1 MRGAVVNYTNKIAI
15 VLADSGG
22 DSVNKKLQKL
32 IEPGTR
38 LFILIMV
45 LFAVATFFFNETLAA
60 VEAVVIALLVIYY
73 LLAARHRRRQLVEYI
88 ENVTYNAES
97 AKNNTLMN
105 FPLPI
110 VVFNISDNQI
120 IWGNQ
125 FFFSL
130 FGDRQ
135 PSFEA
140 ELSDM
145 VPGFSSKWL
154 LEGKK
159 QYPGLVQVGDRKYQL
174 HGNIIRAKNEE
185 VSERGKD
192 FMGITYW
199 VDVTEFDNIKMEY
212 ESSRPVTMLL
222 VIDNY
227 DELMKNVSDRGK
239 VELRGAVDDLL
250 NAWCDGKRGLM
261 RRYDRDRYMFIFESR
276 YLRDITENK
285 FDILERV
292 HQIVSPGGV
301 HATLSIGVGQDG
313 DGFEENFSFANLA
326 VEMALSRGGD
336 QAVIKNRFNFE
347 FFGGRNTEVE
357 TRSKVKSRVAA
368 NALAE
373 LMRSSS
379 QIFIMGHK
387 LSDLDAIGGA
397 AGMVCIARKLGKN
410 AKIVVDPENNSA
422 KKLIDSLKAQPEYRD
437 AFLDPDDAIVRADSR
452 TLLVVVDTNR
462 PEQVENASLLEAC
475 TRVAVI
481 DHHRRAASYIQ
492 NAALTFHEPYASS
505 VCELIS
511 ELLQELTEPGDI
523 THPEAEAMLAGI
535 ALDTKNFTIRTGER
549 TFDAAAFLRRIGAD
563 TTEVKKYMQSDMT
576 HAVEKYRVLEE
587 MKMYRDGIA
596 IVAREEPTDR
606 IVAAQA
612 ADEMLN
618 ISGVEA
624 SFVAYATEA
633 GGVVISARSIGEVN
647 VQLILEKMGGGGNK
661 SAAGVQIE
669 TIELQE
675 AIQTLCASID
685 EYLNS

>member
-1 MRGAVVNYTNKIAI
+1 M
-15 VLADSGG
+15 GG
-22 DSVNKKLQKL
+22 DLVNKKLQKL

-45 LFAVATFFFNETLAA
+45 LFAVATFFFHETLAII
-60 VEAVVIALLVIYY
+60 EGGVIALLLIYY
-73 LLAARHRRRQLVEYI
+73 FLAARHRRKQLVEYI

-110 VVFNISDNQI
+110 VVFNMSDNQI

-125 FFFSL
+125 IFFNL

-145 VPGFSSKWL
+145 VPGFTSKWL

-174 HGNIIRAKNEE
+174 HGNIIRAKDED
-185 VSERGKD
+185 VAERAKD

-212 ESSRPVTMLL
+212 ENSRPVTMLL

-239 VELRGAVDDLL
+239 VELRGAIDDLV
-250 NAWCDGKRGLM
+250 NEWCEGKRGLT

-276 YLRDITENK
+276 YLREITEGK
-285 FDILERV
+285 FDILEKV
-292 HQIVSPGGV
+292 HGVVSPGGV
-301 HATLSIGVGQDG
+301 HATLSIGVGEDG

-379 QIFIMGHK
+379 QIFVMGHK
-387 LSDLDAIGGA
+387 LSDLDSVGGA
-397 AGMVCIARKLGKN
+397 VGMVCIARKLGKS
-410 AKIVVDPENNSA
+410 AKIVVDLEHNTA
-422 KKLIDSLKAQPEYRD
+422 QKLIEALRAEPEYRD
-437 AFLDPDDAIVRADSR
+437 VFLDPDEAIVKADSR

-492 NAALTFHEPYASS
+492 NAALTFHEPYSSS
-505 VCELIS
+505 VCELMS

-523 THPEAEAMLAGI
+523 TRLEAEALMAGI
-535 ALDTKNFTIRTGER
+535 VLDTKNFSIRTGER

-563 TTEVKKYMQSDMT
+563 TSEVKKYLQSDVD
-576 HAVEKYRVLEE
+576 HAVEKYHLLQDL
-587 MKMYRDGIA
+587 KIYREGIA
-596 IVAREEPTDR
+596 IVASETEVDR
-606 IVAAQA
+606 VVAAQA

-618 ISGVEA
+618 ISGVQA
-624 SFVAYATEA
+624 SFVAYATET

-647 VQLILEKMGGGGNK
+647 VQLILEKLGGGGNK
-661 SAAGVQIE
+661 SAAGVQIDHM
-669 TIELQE
+669 ELRE
-675 AIQTLCASID
+675 AVNTLCASID

>member
-1 MRGAVVNYTNKIAI
+1 MIC
-15 VLADSGG
+15 GG
-22 DSVNKKLQKL
+22 DSVNKKLQRL

-38 LFILIMV
+38 LFLLIMV
-45 LFAVATFFFNETLAA
+45 AFAVATFFFNEKLAA
-60 VEAVVIALLVIYY
+60 IEAIVIALLVIYY
-73 LLAARHRRRQLVEYI
+73 LLAARSRRKQLVEYI

-110 VVFNISDNQI
+110 VVFNMSDNQI

-125 FFFSL
+125 IFFSL

-135 PSFEA
+135 PSFDV

-185 VSERGKD
+185 VSEKARD

-199 VDVTEFDNIKMEY
+199 VDVTEFDNIKLEY
-212 ESSRPVTMLL
+212 ENSRPVTMLF
-222 VIDNY
+222 VVDNY

-239 VELRGAVDDLL
+239 VELRGAVDDLI
-250 NAWCDGKRGLM
+250 NAWCEGKHGLT

-276 YLRDITENK
+276 YLRDITEKK

-292 HQIVSPGGV
+292 HEIVSPGGV
-301 HATLSIGVGQDG
+301 HATLSVGVGQDG

-373 LMRSSS
+373 LMRASS
-379 QIFIMGHK
+379 QIFVMGHK
-387 LSDLDAIGGA
+387 LSDLDCIGGA
-397 AGMVCIARKLGKN
+397 AGMVCIARKLGRS
-410 AKIVVDPENNSA
+410 AKIVVDPERNAA
-422 KKLIDSLKAQPEYRD
+422 KKLIESLKALPEYRD
-437 AFLDPDDAIVRADSR
+437 AFLDPDEAIVKADSR

-475 TRVAVI
+475 TRVAVV

-505 VCELIS
+505 VCELMS
-511 ELLQELTEPGDI
+511 ELLQELTDPGDI
-523 THPEAEAMLAGI
+523 TPQEAEAILAGI
-535 ALDTKNFTIRTGER
+535 VLDTKNFSIRTGER
-549 TFDAAAFLRRIGAD
+549 TFDAAAFLRRVGAD

-576 HAVEKYRVLEE
+576 QAVEKYRVLEE
-587 MKMYRDGIA
+587 MKLYRDGIA
-596 IVAREEPTDR
+596 IVAREEETDR
-606 IVAAQA
+606 VVAAQA

-618 ISGVEA
+618 IAGVQA
-624 SFVAYATEA
+624 SFVVYATAA
-633 GGVVISARSIGEVN
+633 GGIVISARSIGEVN
-647 VQLILEKMGGGGNK
+647 VQLILERMGGGGNK
-661 SAAGVQIE
+661 SAAGVQIDDM
-669 TIELQE
+669 TLRD
-675 AIQTLCASID
+675 AVNTLCASID
-685 EYLNS
+685 EYLKN

>member
-1 MRGAVVNYTNKIAI
+1 M
-15 VLADSGG
+15 GG
-22 DSVNKKLQKL
+22 DLVNKKLQKL

-45 LFAVATFFFNETLAA
+45 LFAVATFFFNETLAII
-60 VEAVVIALLVIYY
+60 EGGIIALLLIYY
-73 LLAARHRRRQLVEYI
+73 FLAARHRRKQLVEYI

-110 VVFNISDNQI
+110 VVFNMSDNQI

-125 FFFSL
+125 IFFNL

-145 VPGFSSKWL
+145 VPGFTSKWL

-174 HGNIIRAKNEE
+174 HGNIIRAKDED
-185 VSERGKD
+185 VSERAKD

-212 ESSRPVTMLL
+212 ENSRPVTMLL

-239 VELRGAVDDLL
+239 VELRGAIDDLV
-250 NAWCDGKRGLM
+250 NEWCEGKRGLT

-276 YLRDITENK
+276 YLREITEGK
-285 FDILERV
+285 FDILEKV
-292 HQIVSPGGV
+292 HGVVSPGGV
-301 HATLSIGVGQDG
+301 HATLSIGVGEDG

-379 QIFIMGHK
+379 QIFVMGHK
-387 LSDLDAIGGA
+387 LSDLDCIGGA
-397 AGMVCIARKLGKN
+397 VGVACIARKLGKSV
-410 AKIVVDPENNSA
+410 KIVVDPEHNA
-422 KKLIDSLKAQPEYRD
+422 AQKLIEALHAEPEYRD
-437 AFLDPDDAIVRADSR
+437 VFLDPDDAIVKADSR

-462 PEQVENASLLEAC
+462 PEQVENNSLLEAC

-492 NAALTFHEPYASS
+492 NAALTFHEPYSSS
-505 VCELIS
+505 VCELVS

-523 THPEAEAMLAGI
+523 TRLEAEAMMAGI
-535 ALDTKNFTIRTGER
+535 VLDTKNFSIRTGER

-563 TTEVKKYMQSDMT
+563 TSEVKKYLQSDVD
-576 HAVEKYRVLEE
+576 HAVEKYRLLQDL
-587 MKMYRDGIA
+587 KIYREGIA
-596 IVAREEPTDR
+596 VVASETEVDR
-606 IVAAQA
+606 VVAAQA

-618 ISGVEA
+618 ISGVQA

-647 VQLILEKMGGGGNK
+647 VQLILEKLGGGGNK
-661 SAAGVQIE
+661 SAAGVQIDHM
-669 TIELQE
+669 ELRE
-675 AIQTLCASID
+675 AVNTLCASID

>member
-1 MRGAVVNYTNKIAI
+1 M
-15 VLADSGG
+15 
-22 DSVNKKLQKL
+22 NKKLQKI

-38 LFILIMV
+38 LFLLIMV

-60 VEAVVIALLVIYY
+60 VEAGVIVLLVIYY
-73 LLAARHRRRQLVEYI
+73 LLAARHRRKQLVEYI

-110 VVFNISDNQI
+110 VVFNMSDNQI

-125 FFFSL
+125 IFFSL

-140 ELSDM
+140 DLSDM
-145 VPGFSSKWL
+145 VPGFNSKWL

-174 HGNIIRAKNEE
+174 HGNIVRAKNEE
-185 VSERGKD
+185 VSERAKD

-239 VELRGAVDDLL
+239 VELRGAIDDLV
-250 NAWCDGKRGLM
+250 NAWCDGKRGLT

-276 YLRDITENK
+276 YLREITEKK
-285 FDILERV
+285 FDILEQV
-292 HQIVSPGGV
+292 HQIVSTTGV

-336 QAVIKNRFNFE
+336 QAVIKNRVNFE

-379 QIFIMGHK
+379 QVFVMGHK
-387 LSDLDAIGGA
+387 ISDLDAVGGA
-397 AGMVCIARKLGKN
+397 VGMACIARKLGKT
-410 AKIVVDPENNSA
+410 ARIVVDPVNNSSH
-422 KKLIDSLKAQPEYRD
+422 KLLESLASQPEYKD
-437 AFLDPDDAIVRADSR
+437 VFLNPDDAIVKADSR

-462 PEQVENASLLEAC
+462 PEQVENTSLLEAC

-505 VCELIS
+505 VCELLS

-523 THPEAEAMLAGI
+523 LKYEAEAMLAGI
-535 ALDTKNFTIRTGER
+535 ALDTKNFSIRTGER
-549 TFDAAAFLRRIGAD
+549 TFDAAAFFRRIGAD
-563 TTEVKKYMQSDMT
+563 PSEVKKYMQSDMT
-576 HAVEKYRVLEE
+576 HALEKYRVLQDV
-587 MKMYRDGIA
+587 KMYRDGIA
-596 IVAREEPTDR
+596 LAVREEETDR
-606 IVAAQA
+606 VVAAQA

-618 ISGVEA
+618 IEGVQA
-624 SFVAYATEA
+624 SFVAYPTAA
-633 GGVVISARSIGEVN
+633 GGVVVSARSIGEVN

-669 TIELQE
+669 NMELRE
-675 AIQTLCASID
+675 AVNTLCSSID

>member
-1 MRGAVVNYTNKIAI
+1 M
-15 VLADSGG
+15 
-22 DSVNKKLQKL
+22 NKKLQKL

-60 VEAVVIALLVIYY
+60 IEAGVIALLVIYY

-125 FFFSL
+125 IFFNL

-145 VPGFSSKWL
+145 VPGFNSKWL

-174 HGNIIRAKNEE
+174 HGNIIRGKNEE
-185 VSERGKD
+185 VSERSKD

-212 ESSRPVTMLL
+212 ESSRPVTMLF

-239 VELRGAVDDLL
+239 VELRGAIDDMLSE
-250 NAWCDGKRGLM
+250 WCDGKRGLM

-276 YLRDITENK
+276 YLREITENK

-292 HQIVSPGGV
+292 HQIVSPVGV

-373 LMRSSS
+373 LMRASS
-379 QIFIMGHK
+379 QIFVMGHK
-387 LSDLDAIGGA
+387 HSDLDAIGGA

-410 AKIVVDPENNSA
+410 AKIVVDEQSSA
-422 KKLIDSLKAQPEYRD
+422 AAKLIEALRAQPEYKD
-437 AFLDPDDAIVRADSR
+437 VFLDPDDAIVKADSR

-462 PEQVENASLLEAC
+462 PEQVESLSLLEAC
-475 TRVAVI
+475 TRVAVV

-505 VCELIS
+505 VCELLS

-523 THPEAEAMLAGI
+523 TNQEAEAMLAGI
-535 ALDTKNFTIRTGER
+535 MLDTKNFSIRTGER

-563 TTEVKKYMQSDMT
+563 TTEVKKYMQSDMA
-576 HAVEKYRVLEE
+576 HSVEKYRILQE

-596 IVAREEPTDR
+596 MVALEEETDR

-618 ISGVEA
+618 VAGVQA
-624 SFVAYATEA
+624 SFVVYATGT

-661 SAAGVQIE
+661 AAAGVQIE
-669 TIELQE
+669 KTQLRE
-675 AIQTLCASID
+675 AVNTLCASID

>member
-1 MRGAVVNYTNKIAI
+1 M
-15 VLADSGG
+15 
-22 DSVNKKLQKL
+22 NKKLQKI

-38 LFILIMV
+38 LFLLIMV

-60 VEAVVIALLVIYY
+60 VEAVVIALLVVYY
-73 LLAARHRRRQLVEYI
+73 LLAARHRRKQLVEYI

-110 VVFNISDNQI
+110 VVFNMSDNQI

-125 FFFSL
+125 IFFNL
-130 FGDRQ
+130 FGDRR

-185 VSERGKD
+185 VSDRAKD

-239 VELRGAVDDLL
+239 VELRGAIDDLV
-250 NAWCDGKRGLM
+250 NEWCDGKRGLT

-276 YLRDITENK
+276 YLKEITEQK

-292 HQIVSPGGV
+292 HEIVSPGGV

-336 QAVIKNRFNFE
+336 QAVIKNRFSFE

-397 AGMVCIARKLGKN
+397 AGMVCIARKLGKS
-410 AKIVVDPENNSA
+410 ARIVVDPVKNSA
-422 KKLIDSLKAQPEYRD
+422 QKLIEALQSQPEYRD
-437 AFLDPDDAIVRADSR
+437 VFLDPDDAIVRADSR

-475 TRVAVI
+475 TRVAVV

-505 VCELIS
+505 VCELLS

-523 THPEAEAMLAGI
+523 THLEAEAMLAGI
-535 ALDTKNFTIRTGER
+535 MLDTKNFSIRTGER

-563 TTEVKKYMQSDMT
+563 TSEVKKYMQSDMQQ
-576 HAVEKYRVLEE
+576 AVEKYRVLQDV
-587 MKMYRDGIA
+587 KMYREGIA
-596 IVAREEPTDR
+596 IVVREEETDR

-618 ISGVEA
+618 IAGVQA
-624 SFVAYATEA
+624 SFVVFSTGT

-661 SAAGVQIE
+661 SAAGAQIDE
-669 TIELQE
+669 MELRE
-675 AIQTLCASID
+675 AVKTLCDAID

>member
-1 MRGAVVNYTNKIAI
+1 M
-15 VLADSGG
+15 
-22 DSVNKKLQKL
+22 VNKKLQKL

-60 VEAVVIALLVIYY
+60 IEAGVIALLVIYY

-110 VVFNISDNQI
+110 VVFNMSDNQI

-125 FFFSL
+125 IFFSL

-140 ELSDM
+140 DLGDM

-159 QYPGLVQVGDRKYQL
+159 QYPGLVQVGERKYQL
-174 HGNIIRAKNEE
+174 HGNIIRSKNEDI
-185 VSERGKD
+185 SEKAKD

-222 VIDNY
+222 VVDNY

-239 VELRGAVDDLL
+239 VELRGAVDDLI
-250 NAWCDGKRGLM
+250 NAWSDGKRGLM

-276 YLRDITENK
+276 YLRDITEK
-285 FDILERV
+285 RFDILEKI
-292 HQIVSPGGV
+292 HGIVNPGGV

-379 QIFIMGHK
+379 QIFVMGHK
-387 LSDLDAIGGA
+387 ISDLDAIGGA

-410 AKIVVDPENNSA
+410 AKIVVDPEKNA
-422 KKLIDSLKAQPEYRD
+422 AGKLIEALKQQPEYRD
-437 AFLDPDDAIVRADSR
+437 TFLDPNEALVRADSR

-462 PEQVENASLLEAC
+462 PEQVESSSLLEAC

-505 VCELIS
+505 VSELLT

-523 THPEAEAMLAGI
+523 NHQEAEAMLAGI
-535 ALDTKNFTIRTGER
+535 VLDTKNFSIRTGER

-563 TTEVKKYMQSDMT
+563 TSEVKKYMQSDMQ
-576 HAVEKYRVLEE
+576 HAVEKYRVLQAMQIYREGIAVIAQEEE
-587 MKMYRDGIA
+587 M
-596 IVAREEPTDR
+596 DR

-618 ISGVEA
+618 IAGIQA
-624 SFVAYATEA
+624 SFVAYATAA

-669 TIELQE
+669 TIGLRE
-675 AIQTLCASID
+675 AVESLYASID

>member
-1 MRGAVVNYTNKIAI
+1 M
-15 VLADSGG
+15 
-22 DSVNKKLQKL
+22 NKKLQKL

-73 LLAARHRRRQLVEYI
+73 LLAARHRRKQLVEYI

-110 VVFNISDNQI
+110 VVFNMSDNQI

-125 FFFSL
+125 IFFSL

-140 ELSDM
+140 DLSDM

-185 VSERGKD
+185 VSERAKN

-239 VELRGAVDDLL
+239 VELRGAVDDLISG
-250 NAWCDGKRGLM
+250 WCEGKRGLM

-276 YLRDITENK
+276 YLREITEKK
-285 FDILERV
+285 FDILESV
-292 HQIVSPGGV
+292 HSIVSPGGV

-347 FFGGRNTEVE
+347 FFGGRNTEIE

-373 LMRSSS
+373 LIRSSS

-387 LSDLDAIGGA
+387 LSDLDAVGGA
-397 AGMVCIARKLGKN
+397 AGMVCIARKLGKT
-410 AKIVVDPENNSA
+410 ARIVLDPVQNSA
-422 KKLIDSLKAQPEYRD
+422 QKLIEALRAQPEYRD
-437 AFLDPDDAIVRADSR
+437 VFLDPEDAIVRADSR

-462 PEQVENASLLEAC
+462 PEQVENTSLLEAC

-505 VCELIS
+505 VCELLS

-523 THPEAEAMLAGI
+523 LHQEAEAMLAGI

-563 TTEVKKYMQSDMT
+563 TTEVKKYMQSDMN
-576 HAVEKYRVLEE
+576 HAVEKYRVLQE

-596 IVAREEPTDR
+596 VVAYEEEIDR

-618 ISGVEA
+618 VSGVQA
-624 SFVAYATEA
+624 SFVAFATEA
-633 GGVVISARSIGEVN
+633 GGVIISARSIGEVN
-647 VQLILEKMGGGGNK
+647 VQLILEKIGGGGNK
-661 SAAGVQIE
+661 SVAGAQLDKADLKE
-669 TIELQE
+669 TFH
-675 AIQTLCASID
+675 TLCASID

>member
-1 MRGAVVNYTNKIAI
+1 M
-15 VLADSGG
+15 
-22 DSVNKKLQKL
+22 NKKLQKL

-45 LFAVATFFFNETLAA
+45 LFAVATFFFNETLAII
-60 VEAVVIALLVIYY
+60 EGGVIALLLIYY
-73 LLAARHRRRQLVEYI
+73 FLAARHRRKQLVEYI

-110 VVFNISDNQI
+110 VVFNMSDNQI

-125 FFFSL
+125 IFFNL

-145 VPGFSSKWL
+145 VPGFTSKWL

-174 HGNIIRAKNEE
+174 HGNIIRAKDED
-185 VSERGKD
+185 VAERAKD

-199 VDVTEFDNIKMEY
+199 VDVTEFDNIKTEY
-212 ESSRPVTMLL
+212 ENSRPVTMLF

-239 VELRGAVDDLL
+239 VELRGAIDDLV
-250 NAWCDGKRGLM
+250 NEWCEGKRGLT

-276 YLRDITENK
+276 YLREITEGK
-285 FDILERV
+285 FDILEKV
-292 HQIVSPGGV
+292 HGVVSPGGV
-301 HATLSIGVGQDG
+301 HATLSIGVGEDG

-379 QIFIMGHK
+379 QIFVMGHK
-387 LSDLDAIGGA
+387 LSDLDSVGGA
-397 AGMVCIARKLGKN
+397 VGMVCIARKLGKS
-410 AKIVVDPENNSA
+410 AKIVVDLEHNTA
-422 KKLIDSLKAQPEYRD
+422 QKLIEALRAEPEYRD
-437 AFLDPDDAIVRADSR
+437 VFLDPDEAIVKADSR

-492 NAALTFHEPYASS
+492 NAALTFHEPYSSS
-505 VCELIS
+505 VCELLS

-523 THPEAEAMLAGI
+523 TRLEAEALMAGI
-535 ALDTKNFTIRTGER
+535 VLDTKNFSIRTGER

-563 TTEVKKYMQSDMT
+563 TSEVKKYLQSDVD
-576 HAVEKYRVLEE
+576 HAVEKYHLLQDL
-587 MKMYRDGIA
+587 KIYREGIA
-596 IVAREEPTDR
+596 IVASETEVDR
-606 IVAAQA
+606 VVAAQA

-618 ISGVEA
+618 ISGVQA
-624 SFVAYATEA
+624 SFVAYATET

-647 VQLILEKMGGGGNK
+647 VQLILEKLGGGGNK
-661 SAAGVQIE
+661 SAAGVQIDHM
-669 TIELQE
+669 ELRE
-675 AIQTLCASID
+675 AVNTLCASID

>member
-1 MRGAVVNYTNKIAI
+1 M
-15 VLADSGG
+15 
-22 DSVNKKLQKL
+22 NKKLQKL

-45 LFAVATFFFNETLAA
+45 LFAVATFFFNETLAII
-60 VEAVVIALLVIYY
+60 EGGIIALLLIYY
-73 LLAARHRRRQLVEYI
+73 FLAARHRRKQLVEYI

-110 VVFNISDNQI
+110 VVFNMSDNQI

-125 FFFSL
+125 IFFNL

-145 VPGFSSKWL
+145 VPGFTSKWL

-174 HGNIIRAKNEE
+174 HGNIIRAKDED
-185 VSERGKD
+185 VAERAKD

-212 ESSRPVTMLL
+212 ENSRPVTMLL

-239 VELRGAVDDLL
+239 VELRGAIDDLV
-250 NAWCDGKRGLM
+250 NEWCEGKRGLT

-276 YLRDITENK
+276 YLREITESK
-285 FDILERV
+285 FDILEKV
-292 HQIVSPGGV
+292 HGVVSPGGV
-301 HATLSIGVGQDG
+301 HATLSIGVGEDG

-379 QIFIMGHK
+379 QIFVMGHK
-387 LSDLDAIGGA
+387 LSDLDSVGGA
-397 AGMVCIARKLGKN
+397 VGMVCIARKLGKS
-410 AKIVVDPENNSA
+410 AKIVVDLEHNTA
-422 KKLIDSLKAQPEYRD
+422 QKLIEALRAEPEYRD
-437 AFLDPDDAIVRADSR
+437 VFLDPDEAIVKADSR

-492 NAALTFHEPYASS
+492 NAALTFHEPYSSS
-505 VCELIS
+505 VCELLS

-523 THPEAEAMLAGI
+523 TRLEAEALMAGI
-535 ALDTKNFTIRTGER
+535 VLDTKNFSIRTGER

-563 TTEVKKYMQSDMT
+563 TSEVKKYLQSDVN
-576 HAVEKYRVLEE
+576 HAVEKYHLLQDL
-587 MKMYRDGIA
+587 KIYREGIA
-596 IVAREEPTDR
+596 IVASETEVDR
-606 IVAAQA
+606 VVAAQA

-618 ISGVEA
+618 ISGVQA
-624 SFVAYATEA
+624 SFVAYATET

-647 VQLILEKMGGGGNK
+647 VQLILEKLGGGGNK
-661 SAAGVQIE
+661 SAAGVQIDHM
-669 TIELQE
+669 ELRE
-675 AIQTLCASID
+675 AVNTLCASID

>member
-1 MRGAVVNYTNKIAI
+1 M
-15 VLADSGG
+15 
-22 DSVNKKLQKL
+22 NKKLQKV

-60 VEAVVIALLVIYY
+60 VEAIVIALLVIYY
-73 LLAARHRRRQLVEYI
+73 LLAARRRRKQLVEYI

-110 VVFNISDNQI
+110 VVFNMSDNQI

-125 FFFSL
+125 IFFSL
-130 FGDRQ
+130 FGDRR

-140 ELSDM
+140 DLSDM
-145 VPGFSSKWL
+145 VPGFTSKWL

-199 VDVTEFDNIKMEY
+199 VDVTEFDNTKTEY
-212 ESSRPVTMLL
+212 ELSRPVTMLM

-239 VELRGAVDDLL
+239 VELRGAVDDLV
-250 NAWCDGKRGLM
+250 NAWTEGKRGLM
-261 RRYDRDRYMFIFESR
+261 RRYDRDRYMFIFETR
-276 YLRDITENK
+276 YLRDITEKK
-285 FDILERV
+285 FEILEQV
-292 HQIVSPGGV
+292 HQIVSPSGV

-347 FFGGRNTEVE
+347 FFGGRNMEVE

-373 LMRSSS
+373 LMRTSS
-379 QIFIMGHK
+379 QIFVMGHK

-397 AGMVCIARKLGKN
+397 AGMVCIARKLGKS
-410 AKIVVDPENNSA
+410 AKIVVDPEKNSSQ
-422 KKLIDSLKAQPEYRD
+422 KLIEALRETPEYKD
-437 AFLDPDDAIVRADSR
+437 VFLNPDEAIVRADSR

-462 PEQVENASLLEAC
+462 PEQVESPSLLEAC

-505 VCELIS
+505 VCELLS

-523 THPEAEAMLAGI
+523 THQEAEAMLAGI
-535 ALDTKNFTIRTGER
+535 VLDTKNFSIRTGER

-563 TTEVKKYMQSDMT
+563 TTEVKKYMQSDMS
-576 HAVEKYRVLEE
+576 HAVEKYRILEQ
-587 MKMYRDGIA
+587 MRMYRDGIA
-596 IVAREEPTDR
+596 IVAQEQETDR

-618 ISGVEA
+618 IAGVQA
-624 SFVAYATEA
+624 SFVAYATGD

-647 VQLILEKMGGGGNK
+647 VQLILEKLGGGGNK
-661 SAAGVQIE
+661 AAAGVQIDKM
-669 TIELQE
+669 ELLE
-675 AIQTLCASID
+675 AIKSLCASID

>member
-1 MRGAVVNYTNKIAI
+1 M
-15 VLADSGG
+15 
-22 DSVNKKLQKL
+22 VNKKLQKL

-60 VEAVVIALLVIYY
+60 IEAGVIALLVIYY

-110 VVFNISDNQI
+110 VVFNMSDNQI

-125 FFFSL
+125 IFFSL

-140 ELSDM
+140 DLGDM

-159 QYPGLVQVGDRKYQL
+159 QYPGLVQVGERKYQL
-174 HGNIIRAKNEE
+174 HGNIIRSKNEDI
-185 VSERGKD
+185 SEKAKD

-222 VIDNY
+222 VVDNY

-239 VELRGAVDDLL
+239 VELRGAVDDLI
-250 NAWCDGKRGLM
+250 NAWSDGKRGLM

-276 YLRDITENK
+276 YLRDITEKK
-285 FDILERV
+285 FDILEKI
-292 HQIVSPGGV
+292 HGIVNPGGV

-379 QIFIMGHK
+379 QIFVMGHK
-387 LSDLDAIGGA
+387 ISDLDAIGGA

-410 AKIVVDPENNSA
+410 AKIVVDPEKNA
-422 KKLIDSLKAQPEYRD
+422 AGKLIEALKQQPEYRD
-437 AFLDPDDAIVRADSR
+437 TFLDPNEALVRADSR

-462 PEQVENASLLEAC
+462 PKQVESSSLLEAC

-505 VCELIS
+505 VSELLT

-523 THPEAEAMLAGI
+523 NHQEAEAMLAGI
-535 ALDTKNFTIRTGER
+535 VLDTKNFSIRTGER

-563 TTEVKKYMQSDMT
+563 TSEVKKYMQSDMQ
-576 HAVEKYRVLEE
+576 HAVEKYRVLQAMQIYREGIAVIAQEEE
-587 MKMYRDGIA
+587 M
-596 IVAREEPTDR
+596 DR

-618 ISGVEA
+618 IAGIQA
-624 SFVAYATEA
+624 SFVAYATAA

-669 TIELQE
+669 TIGLRE
-675 AIQTLCASID
+675 AVESLYASID